1 MLWALDDFTP
11 ENGGTQMIPYSHRST
26 MYMRENGREF
36 LEGNYDPN
44 DVLKLRMPRG
54 SVLLFAGERHL
65 YFQSRCYLWSSP
77 LAAGPTWA
85 TTSEWFPDDVQAA

>member
-26 MYMRENGREF
+26 MYMRENGREL
-36 LEGNYDPN
+36 LEGNYDSN

-54 SVLLFAGERHL
+54 SVLLFAGERCL
-65 YFQSRCYLWSSP
+65 SFQSHCCRLSSP
-77 LAAGPTWA
+77 LATESTWA
-85 TTSEWFPDDVQAA
+85 TISEWYLR